1 MAEYGNTNNSIT
13 FREHAR
19 QKAPIKDG
27 SIKPGTA
34 GRGIMSRSRERRQVN
49 KAKESLTE
57 IIDKVESVDD
67 LKTELQAALYRLSN
81 PHAAE
86 DGKAGNDNP
95 KSAME
100 PGTLTINFD
109 EALGKEKPGKKMVRY
124 QANPRADWGPM
135 NKASG

>member
-1 MAEYGNTNNSIT
+1 MSREY
-13 FREHAR
+13 AR

-34 GRGIMSRSRERRQVN
+34 GRGIMSKAREKTDVN
-49 KAKESLTE
+49 KAKETLTQVLN
-57 IIDKVESVDD
+57 KVESVED

-81 PHAAE
+81 PQVAAE
-86 DGKAGNDNP
+86 DGNTGNDNP
-95 KSAME
+95 LE

-109 EALGKEKPGKKMVRY
+109 ETLGKERPGKKMVRY